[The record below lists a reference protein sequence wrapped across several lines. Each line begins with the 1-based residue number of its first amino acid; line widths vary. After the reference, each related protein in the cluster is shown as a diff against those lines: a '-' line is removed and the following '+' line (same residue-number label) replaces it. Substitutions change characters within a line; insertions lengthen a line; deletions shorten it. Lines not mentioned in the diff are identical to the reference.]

1 MHLVCSIVLLHGG
14 PMLLVQVML
23 ELARLYLTLDEVDA
37 CQDQCSVILKNDQ
50 FNEDATLVCF
60 SAAFASF
67 FPSWTFV
74 SDVILRSVLR

>member
-1 MHLVCSIVLLHGG
+1 MGG
-14 PMLLVQVML
+14 QMLLLQVMM

-60 SAAFASF
+60 SAAFAS
-67 FPSWTFV
+67 
-74 SDVILRSVLR
+74 L